1 MLSSTQMKF
10 VVASAALAFVS
21 SIHAQTYGQ
30 LQPEHSQVAFTFE
43 QMGVRMD
50 GQFREFDAKLQFDP
64 DSPAQGSAEIHVA
77 LGSVDLGSPD
87 FDSEAL
93 SSDWFNAANFPTA
106 TFTSSVIS
114 QTAENLYD
122 VSGTLTIKGQSQTI
136 TVPASFQKDGEKGIF
151 EGQFTIERGQ
161 FSIGEGS
168 WAKYDIVANDVTV
181 KFQITALPN

>member
-1 MLSSTQMKF
+1 MLSSTKIKF
-10 VVASAALAFVS
+10 MLASAAFALS
-21 SIHAQTYGQ
+21 GITHAQTYGQ
-30 LQPEHSQVAFTFE
+30 LQPEQSQVAFTFE

-64 DSPAQGSAEIHVA
+64 ANPSQGSAQINVA
-77 LGSVDLGSPD
+77 LGSIDLGSPD

-93 SSDWFNAANFPTA
+93 GADWFNAQNFPTA
-106 TFTSSVIS
+106 SFTS
-114 QTAENLYD
+114 TAIAETADNQYD

-136 TVPASFQKDGEKGIF
+136 TIPASFQKDSEKGVF

-161 FSIGEGS
+161 FKIGEGS

-181 KFQITALPN
+181 RFQITALPN